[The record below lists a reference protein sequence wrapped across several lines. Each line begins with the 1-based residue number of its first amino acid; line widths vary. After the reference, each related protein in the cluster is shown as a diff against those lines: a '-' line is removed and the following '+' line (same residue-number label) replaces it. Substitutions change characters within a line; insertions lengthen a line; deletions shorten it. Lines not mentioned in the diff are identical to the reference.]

1 MQVED
6 PILQSRPKQ
15 EQFQVHQKRKET
27 SQPKLTKQLP
37 LITQSHKTLTKMYE
51 LLKMQRS
58 PRPLIHQLSQRLM
71 PQVLRANDRQT
82 DQIIPSVRQ
91 WYPTWWFFKFID
103 HESCTFS
110 RWESYTSSNFWTWVS
125 FFAKAKSKIPNW
137 YFFAYIGK
145 DLPSVRSRRCSRV
158 AEPRW
163 CAKG

>member
-91 WYPTWWFFKFID
+91 
-103 HESCTFS
+103 
-110 RWESYTSSNFWTWVS
+110 
-125 FFAKAKSKIPNW
+125 
-137 YFFAYIGK
+137 
-145 DLPSVRSRRCSRV
+145 
-158 AEPRW
+158 
-163 CAKG
+163 